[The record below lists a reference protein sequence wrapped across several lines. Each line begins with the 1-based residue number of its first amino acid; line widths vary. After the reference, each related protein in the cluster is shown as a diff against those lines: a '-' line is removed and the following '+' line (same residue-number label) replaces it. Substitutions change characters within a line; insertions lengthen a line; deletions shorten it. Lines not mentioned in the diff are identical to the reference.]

1 MNRLHFILILLAVAT
16 ASCTEDVIEPRETTR
31 DWWPVAIGNR
41 WEYTTTWED
50 TTGFSELDSI
60 RDVVEFTGVIE
71 NPLDVYA
78 STNGGFELGLP
89 NALFFKERRIED
101 GTGAVWFDLDRIGD
115 TIHVVERSSYR
126 EAWVQIRSTL
136 DYQGMMVPVIQLQR
150 VRTVYTDF
158 NYPAH
163 YTLSIWYA
171 KGYGIIRYTGKPLSA
186 STLQI
191 KQLVSYQFA
200 P

>member
-1 MNRLHFILILLAVAT
+1 MKQPNFIWFLLAVAT
-16 ASCTEDVIEPRETTR
+16 ASCTEDAIEPRETAR
-31 DWWPVAIGNR
+31 DWWPVAVGNR
-41 WEYTTTWED
+41 WEYSTTWED
-50 TTGFSELDSI
+50 TTGYSALDSI
-60 RDVVEFTGVIE
+60 RDVVEFTQVIE
-71 NPLDVYA
+71 NPLEVYA
-78 STNGGFELGLP
+78 LTNGGFELGLP
-89 NALFFKERRIED
+89 NALFFKERRVED

-115 TIHVVERSSYR
+115 TIHVIERSSYR
-126 EAWVQIRSTL
+126 EAWVQIRTTVNHL
-136 DYQGMMVPVIQLQR
+136 GQDVPAIQLLR
-150 VRTVYTDF
+150 VRTVYADF
-158 NYPAH
+158 NYPSD

>member
-1 MNRLHFILILLAVAT
+1 MNRLHFLWIMLTLLT
-16 ASCTEDVIEPRETTR
+16 ASCTEDAIEPREVAR
-31 DWWPVAIGNR
+31 DWWPVAVGNR
-41 WEYTTTWED
+41 WEYSTTWED

-60 RDVVEFTGVIE
+60 RDVVEIMEVIA
-71 NPLDVYA
+71 NPLEVYA

-115 TIHVVERSSYR
+115 TIHRVERSSYR

-136 DYQGMMVPVIQLQR
+136 DFQGITVPVIQLQR
-150 VRTVYTDF
+150 VRTVYADF
-158 NYPAH
+158 NYPVK

-186 STLQI
+186 SSLQV
-191 KQLVSYQFA
+191 KQLVSYQLA